1 MNEYMLVD
9 DDKQLIW
16 KILEFSQLYSYLFNG
31 TKRQSNSS
39 ANQFLLSISINEY
52 KTFGSKLTWFIS
64 VIIIMIF
71 IIFSIF
77 SFGKKKLNKHFKSL
91 ETQDYKNNVFIA
103 LETTQ
108 N

>member
-16 KILEFSQLYSYLFNG
+16 KILEFSLLYSYLFNG

-39 ANQFLLSISINEY
+39 ANRFLLSISILINEY

-77 SFGKKKLNKHFKSL
+77 SFGEKKWNKHFKYL
-91 ETQDYKNNVFIA
+91 ETQE
-103 LETTQ
+103 L
-108 N
+108 